1 VLPERLNAARPFLFI
16 RTPFGGILSYLN
28 DPEHWRDRARQTRT
42 MAETVTDSAT
52 RRAMLAV
59 ADEYDEL
66 AKRADDRRSVP
77 PP

>member
-1 VLPERLNAARPFLFI
+1 MAGPCFA
-16 RTPFGGILSYLN
+16 S
-28 DPEHWRDRARQTRT
+28 EHWRDRARQTRT

-66 AKRADDRRSVP
+66 AKRAEDRRSGKIFP